1 MQTAQIMVREL
12 RGLQVRQNHKTGM
25 FNANDLLAIYNK
37 STPEGEKKI
46 ENYVKTQSTKEYI
59 DFLDEKHGA
68 HEPELGFLNT
78 SKKRYLNSTGLA
90 LSTNRG
96 RVNGGTWMHPHLFI
110 DFAMWL
116 SVEFK
121 DWAISCVADKLIEFR
136 DEVGDTFKDVNATLT
151 ATENPKQMPSLYMQ
165 EARMI
170 NSFVFEDGK
179 GGHRNEASE
188 EELSL
193 LNQLQKT
200 DVKLINAGH
209 DFDSRKKNLRIFK
222 GLL

>member
-1 MQTAQIMVREL
+1 MVREL
-12 RGLQVRQNHKTGM
+12 RGLPIRQNHKTGM
-25 FNANDLLAIYNK
+25 FNANDLLKAFHK
-37 STPEGEKKI
+37 SAAGAQKRLDSYIGTD
-46 ENYVKTQSTKEYI
+46 STKEYI
-59 DFLDEKHGA
+59 DFLNEKHGQV
-68 HEPELGFLNT
+68 EPQIGFLNT
-78 SKKRYLNSTGLA
+78 GKKRHLNSTGLA

-136 DEVGDTFKDVNATLT
+136 DEVGDTFKDVNAALT